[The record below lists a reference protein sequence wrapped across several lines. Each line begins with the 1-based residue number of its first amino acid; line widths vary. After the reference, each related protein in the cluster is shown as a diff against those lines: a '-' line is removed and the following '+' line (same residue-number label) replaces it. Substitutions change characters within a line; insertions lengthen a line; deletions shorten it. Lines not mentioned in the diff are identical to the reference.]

1 MQAALT
7 LSTRPPLKRYAAAM
21 LDFANVGALLS
32 DEERAVQQAA
42 RKFLEAEALP
52 SIRDWWEAGTFPTP
66 LIKKFGEMGFLG
78 ANLPEEYGAAGV
90 SNAAYGL
97 IMYELERVD
106 SGLRSFA
113 SVQGALVMYPIYA
126 YGSEEQKQEFLPKL
140 ASGELVGA
148 FGLTEPDGGSDP
160 GGNMK
165 TRAKRDGDHWVLN
178 GTKMWITNGSIA
190 DLAIVWAKDE
200 EGIVRGFIVPT
211 DTPGFSAPEIK
222 SKMSLRASVTSELV
236 LEDVRVPDDL
246 RLPKAKGL
254 KAPLSCLTQARYGIA
269 WGVLGALEAVYT
281 EARDFALSRKTFG
294 EPIAQK
300 QLVQE
305 KLAWMLAEHTKGL
318 LLVWRLARLKD
329 EGALHHAQVSLAKR
343 DNTYAALQGARMARD
358 ILGANGITLEY
369 HAIRHMLNLE
379 TVYTY
384 EGTHDIHTL
393 ILGRE
398 ITGLAAF

>member
-1 MQAALT
+1 MSKVADGKTQY
-7 LSTRPPLKRYAAAM
+7 STGM
-21 LDFANVGALLS
+21 LDFYRVQELFTE
-32 DEERAVQQAA
+32 EEREIQRAA

-52 SIRDWWEAGTFPTP
+52 QIREWWEAGTFPTH

-113 SVQGALVMYPIYA
+113 SVQGGLVMYPIYA
-126 YGSEEQKQEFLPKL
+126 YGSEEQKQTFLPKL
-140 ASGELVGA
+140 ASGEMVGA

-165 TRAKRDGDHWVLN
+165 TRARREGKTWVLN
-178 GTKMWITNGSIA
+178 GTKMWITSGTIA

-200 EGIVRGFIVPT
+200 EGVVRGFIVPT

-246 RLPKAKGL
+246 RLPKAEGL
-254 KAPLSCLTQARYGIA
+254 KPPLSCLTQARYGIA
-269 WGVLGALEAVYT
+269 WGVLGALEAVYA

-294 EPIAQK
+294 ESIAKK

-329 EGALHHAQVSLAKR
+329 EGKLHHTQVSLAKR
-343 DNTYAALQGARMARD
+343 DNTYAALQSARMARD

-398 ITGLAAF
+398 ITGMAAF

>member
-1 MQAALT
+1 
-7 LSTRPPLKRYAAAM
+7 M
-21 LDFANVGALLS
+21 LDFYRVQELFTE
-32 DEERAVQQAA
+32 EERAVQQAA
-42 RKFLEAEALP
+42 RRFLEAEALP
-52 SIRDWWEAGTFPTP
+52 QIRTWWEAGTFPTH
-66 LIKKFGEMGFLG
+66 LIPKFGAMGFLG
-78 ANLPEEYGAAGV
+78 ANLPAEYGAAGV
-90 SNAAYGL
+90 SSAAYGL
-97 IMYELERVD
+97 IMYELERID

-113 SVQGALVMYPIYA
+113 SVQGALVMYPIFA
-126 YGSEEQKQEFLPKL
+126 YGSEEQKREFLPRL
-140 ASGELVGA
+140 AAGELVGA

-165 TRAKRDGDHWVLN
+165 TRAHRDGDHWVLN

-200 EGIVRGFIVPT
+200 AGVVRGFIVPT

-236 LEDVRVPDDL
+236 LEEVRVPDAL
-246 RLPKAKGL
+246 RLPGAEGL

-281 EARDFALSRKTFG
+281 EARDFALSRRTFG
-294 EPIAQK
+294 EPLAKK
-300 QLVQE
+300 QLVQA
-305 KLAWMLAEHTKGL
+305 KLAGMLADHTKGL

-329 EGALHHAQVSLAKR
+329 AGKLHHTQVSLAKR
-343 DNTYAALQGARMARD
+343 DNTYAALKAARLARD
-358 ILGANGITLEY
+358 LLGANGITLEY

-384 EGTHDIHTL
+384 EGTHDVHTL